1 MFHFRECAVVVEKNP
16 SAFFTSRKNGIKL
29 NDFIQIMRILMR
41 RSESDSEKEKEGE
54 ATTTIIIIYM
64 NSVYSGSCVF
74 DVFFCTIKIFCCWSV
89 SSNSC
94 CIYWCI
100 FYTLYVICVF
110 NMIQYDEMWCGVA
123 WLFDQIKKT
132 TTVSH
137 WMNSV
142 SLIAFELN

>member
-74 DVFFCTIKIFCCWSV
+74 NVFLHYKVFFV
-89 SSNSC
+89 
-94 CIYWCI
+94 
-100 FYTLYVICVF
+100 V
-110 NMIQYDEMWCGVA
+110 
-123 WLFDQIKKT
+123 DQ
-132 TTVSH
+132 
-137 WMNSV
+137 
-142 SLIAFELN
+142 